1 MNPHPRLIFR
11 LNLQMARL
19 TSMLG
24 LLVGSTVA
32 LAQPLMD
39 PMRPPAAAGATQP
52 GSALS
57 PLPKANAV
65 QVLLIGENRK
75 YAMVD
80 GVMVRQG
87 DTLNGWRVTRI
98 SSKGVLL
105 SGAGSSET
113 LSITPRVIKTP
124 RDPSNPNRR

>member
-1 MNPHPRLIFR
+1 MAKAPFTTTHKARAVRLACWIG
-11 LNLQMARL
+11 LCVAPIAV
-19 TSMLG
+19 LG
-24 LLVGSTVA
+24 QA
-32 LAQPLMD
+32 LID
-39 PMRPPAAAGATQP
+39 PMRPPAAPASQTTP
-52 GSALS
+52 SAA

-75 YAMVD
+75 YAVVD
-80 GVMVRQG
+80 GVIVRQG

-98 SSKGVLL
+98 SSTGVML

-124 RDPSNPNRR
+124 RDPSNQNRR

>member
-1 MNPHPRLIFR
+1 
-11 LNLQMARL
+11 MARMPVTKTL
-19 TSMLG
+19 RAQAVG
-24 LLVGSTVA
+24 LACLASLYMTPAAV
-32 LAQPLMD
+32 LAQTLID
-39 PMRPPAAAGATQP
+39 PMRPPAAPSSQTTPGAT
-52 GSALS
+52 

-75 YAMVD
+75 YAVVD
-80 GVMVRQG
+80 GVIVRQG

-98 SSKGVLL
+98 SSTGVML

-124 RDPSNPNRR
+124 RDPSNQNRR